1 MLVKPKIV
9 LLGSGA
15 LSIGQAGEFDY
26 SGSQAIRAFEDEG
39 YEVIVINPNIATV
52 QTDPANNRRIYFYP
66 ITKEYV
72 EKVIQKEKP
81 FAIVGGFGGQTA
93 LNCLIDLDKSGIL
106 EKYNVKSLGTAIETL
121 EMTEDRELFAQKLK
135 SLDVSSLSYSVYE
148 SLEGL
153 KKDKEKFSY
162 PVISRSAYALGGLGS
177 GFADNYEELETLVS
191 SALSINPQ
199 VIIEKSLFGWKEI
212 EYEVL
217 RDSAGNTICIC
228 NMENLDPLGVHTG
241 DSIVVAP
248 SQTIND
254 EEYQVLRDVSIK
266 IVNSLNIVGE
276 CNVQF
281 ALNPETLEY
290 YVIEINA
297 RLSRSSALASKATGY
312 PIAYLA
318 AKVVCGKLLS
328 ELKNPVTETTCA
340 FFEPA
345 LDYVTV
351 KFPKWDLD
359 KFHGSPRGLGSKMK
373 SVGEVMAI
381 GRNFPET
388 FQKAV
393 RMVLEN
399 DNGLLY
405 SPFKDHSNE
414 LLEQEIKSPTDKR
427 IYAVLEALRRNY
439 TVDEIFN
446 LSKITHWFLFQLQR
460 IVVEEFKMKNS
471 VDKHSLED
479 IYQWK
484 KLGFSDSQI
493 VSLLPEY
500 KNKEKFESQLHFRN
514 KRKDLGVI
522 PYIKKIDT
530 TASEYPSPS
539 NYLYMTYDGSSH
551 DLEALDKSTE
561 NVLILGSGS
570 YRIGSSVEFDWCGV
584 TTSDY
589 LRESGRKSIVLNC
602 NPETVSTDFSTSDQ
616 LFFEELSIERIMDIY
631 DFENIDGII
640 SCMGG
645 QLPNCIVPFMD
656 KVKLPILGH
665 SCESLENAESR
676 TVFSKI
682 LDNLNIDQPK
692 WVTATSKED
701 IDAFIE
707 EIGFPILIRPSFVL
721 SGTAMKVVYNKEQL
735 DRFLSLAVAIT
746 DEYPT
751 ILTQFLSNT
760 HEFELDG
767 VSKNGEV
774 VTSIVSQHIEN
785 AGVHSG
791 DATIVVP
798 NIYKDEAIE
807 KKLKNIGQKIAD
819 SLKLNGPFN
828 IQFLVNDETIKV
840 IECNVR
846 ASRSFPFV
854 SKVRGVNLARIA
866 AQSILNDKIESV
878 EEKTNNLYGVKAAM
892 FSFARLEGVDPILG
906 VEMSSTGEVGC
917 ISENYEEALLL
928 AMESTNIRK
937 PSKGIIISTGNI
949 FNKNKWE
956 GKESLLKALDVP
968 IYATSGTYEH
978 LTSLGV
984 ECSRLKW
991 EDEGSKK
998 IAKMIS
1004 DNQVDLVINIPKGD
1018 GEKEF
1023 FNNSLIRQTAS
1034 RSGVSLITNNEKAI
1048 AFMKALNSKF
1058 EDKLYSL

>member
-1 MLVKPKIV
+1 MKPKIV

-39 YEVIVINPNIATV
+39 YEVVVVNPNIATV
-52 QTDPANNRRIYFYP
+52 QTDPSDNRKIYFYP

-72 EKVIQKEKP
+72 EKIIAKEKP

-93 LNCLIDLDKSGIL
+93 LNCLIDLDKSGVL
-106 EKYNVKSLGTAIETL
+106 EKYNVKSLGTAIQTL
-121 EMTEDRELFAQKLK
+121 EMTEDRELFAKKLK
-135 SLDVSSLSYSVYE
+135 SLGVPSLSYSVYDNIR
-148 SLEGL
+148 SLET
-153 KKDKEKFSY
+153 DKEKFDY

-177 GFADNYEELETLVS
+177 GFADNYEELEELVS

-266 IVNSLNIVGE
+266 IANSFNIIGE

-312 PIAYLA
+312 PIAYIA
-318 AKVVCGKLLS
+318 AKIVCGKKLS
-328 ELKNPVTETTCA
+328 ELKNPVTKTTCA

-381 GRNFPET
+381 GRNFPES

-393 RMVLEN
+393 RMVLES
-399 DNGLLY
+399 DLGALY
-405 SPFKDHSNE
+405 NPFEEVSNKE
-414 LLEQEIKSPTDKR
+414 LEKEIKSPTDKR
-427 IYAVLEALRRNY
+427 IFAVIEALRRNY
-439 TVDEIFN
+439 TVDEIFA
-446 LSKITHWFLFQLQR
+446 LSKITYWFLFQLKR
-460 IVVEEFKMKNS
+460 LVVEEFKMKNYS
-471 VDKHSLED
+471 SELEASE

-484 KLGFSDSQI
+484 KLGFSDHQI
-493 VSLLPEY
+493 VKLLPAYNDIES
-500 KNKEKFESQLHFRN
+500 FEAQLDFRN
-514 KRKDLGVI
+514 KRKSMGVV

-530 TASEYPSPS
+530 TASEFPSPS
-539 NYLYMTYDGSSH
+539 NYLYLTYDGSSH
-551 DLEALDKSTE
+551 DLEALDSSTE
-561 NVLILGSGS
+561 NVLLLGSGS

-616 LFFEELSIERIMDIY
+616 LFFEELSIERIMDIT
-631 DFENIDGII
+631 DFQNINGVIT
-640 SCMGG
+640 CMGG
-645 QLPNCIVPFMD
+645 QLPNCIVPFME
-656 KVKLPILGH
+656 KVEIPIYGH

-682 LDNLNIDQPK
+682 LDDLDIDQPE
-692 WVTATSKED
+692 WVSASSKKE
-701 IDAFIE
+701 ISAFVKK
-707 EIGFPILIRPSFVL
+707 IGFPILIRPSFVL
-721 SGTAMKVVYNKEQL
+721 SGTAMKVVNTEKEL
-735 DRFLSLAVAIT
+735 ERYLSKATSIT
-746 DEYPT
+746 TEYPV
-751 ILTQFLSNT
+751 ILTQFLNNT

-774 VTSIVSQHIEN
+774 ITSIVSQHIEN

-798 NIYKDEAIE
+798 NIYKDENIE
-807 KKLKNIGQKIAD
+807 EKLKGIGEKIA
-819 SLKLNGPFN
+819 SALKLNGPFN
-828 IQFLVNDETIKV
+828 IQFLVNDDTIKV

-854 SKVRGVNLARIA
+854 SKVKGTNLARIS
-866 AQSILNDKIESV
+866 AQAILNDEIESILP
-878 EEKTNNLYGVKAAM
+878 EHNNFYGVKAAM
-892 FSFARLEGVDPILG
+892 FSFARLEGVDPVLG

-917 ISENYEEALLL
+917 ISESFDDALVL
-928 AMESTNIRK
+928 AMESTNIKK
-937 PSKGIIISTGNI
+937 PTKGLVISTGDME
-949 FNKNKWE
+949 NKKKWT
-956 GKESLLKALDVP
+956 GKEYLLNSLNVP
-968 IYATSGTYEH
+968 IYATSGTYKY
-978 LTSLGV
+978 LKDIGV
-984 ECSRLKW
+984 KSNELKW

-998 IAKMIS
+998 IARMIAE
-1004 DNQVDLVINIPKGD
+1004 NEVDLVINIPKGD
-1018 GEKEF
+1018 GDKEF
-1023 FNNSLIRQTAS
+1023 FDNSLIRQTAS
-1034 RSGVSLITNNEKAI
+1034 RSNVSLLTNNEKAI
-1048 AFMKALNSKF
+1048 AFLVAVEKSSDF
-1058 EDKLYSL
+1058 SKLYNL